1 MATIIRSQQII
12 PGPRF
17 PFLSPQVVM
26 RAVYFTPYVFASLH
40 YLHKTYGNVVA
51 LIHGD
56 PSIVLAFGP
65 ELNCDVL
72 THPDLFHLSFQDIEV
87 LQEDLQDTTLGRLM
101 RDRFGLNTNFQS
113 VRRLAQASFHK
124 QYVGQ
129 YYESTV
135 TVIQQQL
142 ERWQEEPRI
151 DIYAKIQHLIHAI
164 RLKLAFGAIERE
176 DQDRLSMLLAQTL
189 LLMPRRRL
197 KVRAYSRVQHLATQL
212 EASLHDLLAQK
223 RATPD
228 ADTTSMLATLI
239 NWQDKDGKKL
249 SDEEIIGHAF
259 FLFEAG
265 YNNTITALTWAI
277 FLLSQHPRIYADL
290 LDELEGGLHGSAPTL
305 AQLSE
310 FSLLDGVVKES
321 LRLLTPSLVLH
332 RKTTAPCELGGFAL
346 PEGATV
352 FISPFI
358 THRNPALYEQP
369 NRFLPERWAN
379 LKRSPYE
386 YLPFGN
392 GQRRCVGAEFAMQ
405 EMKTVLAIL
414 VQRYRL
420 SIVPNSNI
428 TLTSQM
434 NSVQGVPAYLFPQD
448 RQFQHVQVRG
458 TINQL
463 IDFVGT

>member
-1 MATIIRSQQII
+1 MMRKEDQQK
-12 PGPRF
+12 
-17 PFLSPQVVM
+17 S
-26 RAVYFTPYVFASLH
+26 TP
-40 YLHKTYGNVVA
+40 T
-51 LIHGD
+51 
-56 PSIVLAFGP
+56 
-65 ELNCDVL
+65 
-72 THPDLFHLSFQDIEV
+72 
-87 LQEDLQDTTLGRLM
+87 LQDQGSRSSRSSVTTIASPVPTASRKDYCSRLL
-101 RDRFGLNTNFQS
+101 RDNKLVIATEVILVASFTYSLPSLKFVNAFAVFLLT
-113 VRRLAQASFHK
+113 QASFHK
-124 QYVGQ
+124 QLIGQ

-151 DIYAKIQHLIHAI
+151 DMYAKIQQLIHAI
-164 RLKLAFGAIERE
+164 RLKLVFGAIERE
-176 DQDRLSMLLAQTL
+176 DQDRLSTLLGQTL

-197 KVRAYSRVQHLATQL
+197 KARAYSRVQHLATQL
-212 EASLHDLLAQK
+212 EASLQDLLAQK
-223 RATPD
+223 RTTPD
-228 ADTTSMLATLI
+228 ADTTSMLAALI
-239 NWQDKDGKKL
+239 NWQDKDGKQL
-249 SDEEIIGHAF
+249 SDEELVGHAF

-265 YNNTITALTWAI
+265 YNNTITTLTWAI
-277 FLLSQHPRIYADL
+277 FLLSQHPRTYAAL
-290 LDELEGGLHGSAPTL
+290 LDELEEVLHSSVPTL

-310 FSLLDGVVKES
+310 LPLLDGVVKES
-321 LRLLTPSLVLH
+321 LRLLTPFLVLH
-332 RKTTAPCELGGFAL
+332 RKTTASCELGGFAL

-405 EMKTVLAIL
+405 EMKTVLAML

-448 RQFQHVQVRG
+448 QQFQHVQVRG

-463 IDFVGT
+463 IDFAGA

>member
-1 MATIIRSQQII
+1 MTMISQSQRVI

-26 RAVYFTPYVFASLH
+26 KAVYFTPFVFASLN

-51 LIHGD
+51 LVQGD

-65 ELNCDVL
+65 DLNSQVL
-72 THPDLFHLSFQDIEV
+72 SHPDLFHLSFQDIEI
-87 LQEDLQDTTLGRLM
+87 LQEDLQDTTLGGLM
-101 RDRFGLNTNFQS
+101 RDRFGLNADFQS
-113 VRRLAQASFHK
+113 VRRMTQASFHK
-124 QYVGQ
+124 QHIGR
-129 YYESTV
+129 YYESSI

-142 ERWQEEPRI
+142 ECWQEEQRI
-151 DIYAKIQHLIHAI
+151 DIYAKIQHLTHAI
-164 RLKLAFGAIERE
+164 RLKLVFGAIEKE
-176 DQDRLSMLLAQTL
+176 DQDRLSMLLGQTL

-197 KVRAYSRVQHLATQL
+197 KARAYSRVQHLATQL
-212 EASLHDLLAQK
+212 EAALHDLLIQK

-228 ADTTSMLATLI
+228 ADTTSMLATLM

-259 FLFEAG
+259 FLFEGG

-277 FLLSQHPRIYADL
+277 FLLSQHPGVYAAL
-290 LDELEGGLHGSAPTL
+290 LDELEGILHGSAPTV

-310 FSLLDGVVKES
+310 FTLLDGVVKES
-321 LRLLTPSLVLH
+321 LRLLTPFLVLH

-358 THRNPALYEQP
+358 THRDPDLYEQP

-405 EMKTVLAIL
+405 EMKIVLALL

-463 IDFVGT
+463 IDFAKA